1 MVLTKEELKTRLSY
15 LYRELDGFFLFPVR
29 CSSRFC
35 PNATFS
41 SVNLRLSVV
50 EADSGNTKVAFP
62 FTKILEPL
70 DSLKLS
76 GHDLQTLLGVVQA
89 RQIPWPPSLVDLS
102 TMSKKQVF
110 ILVAE
115 KILCLVAENIT
126 LETKYSEQIKA
137 KSLHLQFG
145 SNGMGDP
152 LVWHGFADGFLNMSS
167 SVNYWDGTPV
177 SEIDSYDYEEI
188 LYSSWNGD
196 RVQAAV
202 DSPKGTST
210 LGTQCALNRIESSL
224 SASTLNAHSPN
235 PD

>member
-50 EADSGNTKVAFP
+50 EADSGNTKVVFP

-76 GHDLQTLLGVVQA
+76 GHDLQTLLGVVHA
-89 RQIPWPPSLVDLS
+89 RQIPWPPSLLDLS

-126 LETKYSEQIKA
+126 LET
-137 KSLHLQFG
+137 
-145 SNGMGDP
+145 
-152 LVWHGFADGFLNMSS
+152 
-167 SVNYWDGTPV
+167 
-177 SEIDSYDYEEI
+177 
-188 LYSSWNGD
+188 
-196 RVQAAV
+196 
-202 DSPKGTST
+202 
-210 LGTQCALNRIESSL
+210 
-224 SASTLNAHSPN
+224 
-235 PD
+235 